1 MVKVTHDSAELL
13 IKRLMGSGI
22 IVAMKDEQNKTVTL
36 RLPESLVAQMDKIVS
51 ETNGWSRNLVATFLL
66 ETGIEAVEHECEQ
79 IRDEQ
84 EEPFRVYAEV
94 KR

>member
-22 IVAMKDEQNKTVTL
+22 IVAMKEEQNKTVTL
-36 RLPESLVAQMDKIVS
+36 RLPESLVAHMDKIVS

-79 IRDEQ
+79 IRDEE
-84 EEPFRVYAEV
+84 EEPLRVYSEV